1 MANSK
6 SNKTLYIILALL
18 LLALAALAFWYFY
31 KKKKKTE
38 EVVLVDDAGNVQAVV
53 DGSAVDSNTVFV
65 APNPI
70 TNPVQPIT
78 GGGSA
83 GMGNT
88 APIAGGGSGGPIF
101 LKP

>member
-31 KKKKKTE
+31 KKKKQPE
-38 EVVLVDDAGNVQAVV
+38 EVVLVDDAGNVAAATV
-53 DGSAVDSNTVFV
+53 DDGGIVMVK
-65 APNPI
+65 PNPI

-78 GGGSA
+78 GGSA
-83 GMGNT
+83 SM
-88 APIAGGGSGGPIF
+88 GPIMSQPIQGGNYPIV